1 MRRWGETEKGESNA
15 KRWERKYIE
24 KGIDKR
30 IPNFT
35 VKETEL
41 QQWGLLTL
49 GHLAI
54 LGSQSG

>member
-1 MRRWGETEKGESNA
+1 MGETEKGESNA